1 MSSALKIAAFST
13 LSALTL
19 AACSNNE
26 SETVADGVVEPLI
39 ESLAPPDWNAGASA
53 IFIDREGV
61 DAGYT
66 VLTDAPNGGVL
77 MRIDLGGLSQG
88 WHAIHLHQVGDCS
101 DIAEG
106 FKASGGH
113 INPDGLAHG
122 LLNPDGPERADIPN
136 IYAGADGRATAEI
149 FSDMVA
155 LFPSEAAQA
164 SGAHPIMD
172 EDGFA
177 IVVHANQDDHLTQP
191 IGGAGPRVA
200 CAAIA
205 GE

>member
-1 MSSALKIAAFST
+1 MTFSVKTAALSIISIVL
-13 LSALTL
+13 LSACGNNGDNDTQSFAAEPMLEPL
-19 AACSNNE
+19 AAPGW
-26 SETVADGVVEPLI
+26 TV
-39 ESLAPPDWNAGASA
+39 GASA
-53 IFIDREGV
+53 KFIDRDGA
-61 DAGYT
+61 DAGHA

-77 MRIDLGGLSQG
+77 LRIDLSGLSQG
-88 WHAIHLHQVGDCS
+88 WHAAHLHKIGDCS
-101 DIAEG
+101 DYAEG

-149 FSDMVA
+149 FNHMVA
-155 LFPSEAAQA
+155 LQPSEAARA
-164 SGAHPIMD
+164 AGAHPIMD

-177 IVVHANQDDHLTQP
+177 IVVHINPDDHLTQP

-200 CAAIA
+200 CAAVN
-205 GE
+205 GG

>member
-1 MSSALKIAAFST
+1 MTSALKIAAFST

-19 AACSNNE
+19 AACSNNAN
-26 SETVADGVVEPLI
+26 ETAAATAVEPLI
-39 ESLAPPDWNAGASA
+39 ESLAPPEWNAGASA
-53 IFIDREGV
+53 KFIDREGA

-66 VLTDAPNGGVL
+66 VLADAPNGGVL

-88 WHAIHLHQVGDCS
+88 WHAIHLHQIGDCS

-149 FSDMVA
+149 FSQMVA
-155 LFPSEAAQA
+155 LFPSEAAEA
-164 SGAHPIMD
+164 SDAHPIID

-200 CAAIA
+200 CAAVA

>member
-1 MSSALKIAAFST
+1 MTSTIKIVAFST
-13 LSALTL
+13 ISALVL
-19 AACSNNE
+19 AACSNN
-26 SETVADGVVEPLI
+26 AGDGAGTAAIEPMVEPL
-39 ESLAPPDWNAGASA
+39 APPEWSAGASA
-53 IFIDREGV
+53 KFIDRHGA

-66 VLTDAPNGGVL
+66 VLADAPNGGVL

-88 WHAIHLHQVGDCS
+88 WHAIHLHKVGDCS
-101 DIAEG
+101 DTTEG

-149 FSDMVA
+149 FNHMVS
-155 LFPSEAAQA
+155 LFPSEAAEA
-164 SGAHPIMD
+164 AGAHSIMD

-177 IVVHANQDDHLTQP
+177 IVVHANPDDHQTQP

-200 CAAIA
+200 CAAVKS
-205 GE
+205 G